1 MVGMTRPT
9 ALGVLWILSALVVG
23 GLGWLWFALTE
34 EPDARIAGW
43 LLLAVA
49 VLGALTAVA
58 ILARGSSSR
67 PLSLVT
73 SGVFVVGGIAAA
85 ALAAM
90 NGGSFL
96 TDLLVLGG
104 LPIVAGVAT
113 YLLSA
118 RVQR

>member
-1 MVGMTRPT
+1 MTRPT

-23 GLGWLWFALTE
+23 GLGWLWFALTD

-49 VLGALTAVA
+49 VLGAITAVT
-58 ILARGSSSR
+58 ILARGR
-67 PLSLVT
+67 PNQPLSMLT
-73 SGVFVVGGIAAA
+73 SAVFVVGGIAAA
-85 ALAAM
+85 VLAAV

-96 TDLLVLGG
+96 SDLIILGG

-113 YLLSA
+113 YLLVRRA
-118 RVQR
+118 

>member
-1 MVGMTRPT
+1 MTRPT

-43 LLLAVA
+43 LLLAIA
-49 VLGALTAVA
+49 VLGAITAIAV
-58 ILARGSSSR
+58 IARGESSR
-67 PLSLVT
+67 PLSLLA
-73 SGVFVVGGIAAA
+73 SAVFVVGGVAAA
-85 ALAAM
+85 VLAAV

-96 TDLLVLGG
+96 SDLLLLGG

-113 YLLSA
+113 LLLA
-118 RVQR
+118 RRV